1 MADNQIKFYRGDK
14 PADLSQ
20 LNPNAIYFFTDSKE
34 IYTGG
39 KTYGMSGEQ
48 TTAFNER
55 IAALQGEVD
64 TVELSVEEIL
74 KVLGVIEG
82 YEKETVLNRLDVLEQ
97 RVATDSETIID
108 HGEAI
113 DNLTTYV
120 GVIPE
125 NSAQTNV
132 IDYIE
137 EQVTKALEDAGSA
150 TAASVKA
157 ELDKHTADMNA
168 HEAVFTATKT
178 ELNARIEAVGV
189 TANAV
194 KDDLDAFK
202 ASAEIGDAAID
213 TLKEIQDYITSDG
226 SLAAEMVGNIEK
238 AQQAAEDA
246 AAAAQVADEKAD
258 AAQSAANAAAE
269 SAAQGILDAAGAK
282 STADAAAEAA
292 EVADGKAVAADAKAQ
307 AAQEAIEALEE
318 VVDGKAAQSDLTAL
332 TNRVGANETAI
343 TTLQEAS
350 HSHANKEVLDGITDE
365 KIKAWDAAKQ
375 DAIEYADRLLVW
387 NSIEANV

>member
-1 MADNQIKFYRGDK
+1 MADNQIKFYRGEK

-82 YEKETVLNRLDVLEQ
+82 YGKETVLNRLDTLEEK
-97 RVATDSETIID
+97 VAADSETIAD
-108 HGEAI
+108 HGTAI
-113 DNLTTYV
+113 QDLTEYV
-120 GVIPE
+120 GEIPSTAE
-125 NSAQTNV
+125 ATNV
-132 IDYIE
+132 VAYVNEKVAD
-137 EQVTKALEDAGSA
+137 ALKQAGSE
-150 TAASVKA
+150 TAASVAQALETHAA
-157 ELDKHTADMNA
+157 ENEKDF
-168 HEAVFTATKT
+168 EAV
-178 ELNARIEAVGV
+178 NAEIDAVG
-189 TANAV
+189 AIASAV

-202 ASAEIGDAAID
+202 AAAEIGDAAVD

-226 SLAAEMVGNIEK
+226 AAAAEMAGNIAK
-238 AQQAAEDA
+238 AQQTAEDA
-246 AAAAQVADEKAD
+246 AAAAKTADDKAV
-258 AAQSAANAAAE
+258 AAQT
-269 SAAQGILDAAGAK
+269 AAQGAAE
-282 STADAAAEAA
+282 TAAQGVSDAAAAKSAADEAA
-292 EVADGKAVAADAKAQ
+292 AAAATADGKAVAADAKAV
-307 AAQEAIEALEE
+307 AAQEAVDALEE

-332 TNRVGANETAI
+332 TTRVGANETAI

-350 HSHANKEVLDGITDE
+350 HSHANKEDLDGITAE
-365 KIKAWDAAKQ
+365 KIQAWDAAEQNAK
-375 DAIEYADRLLVW
+375 DYADSLLVW
-387 NSIEANV
+387 NSIAANV